1 MASRVSRQR
10 TVMSEGTVLQNRDS
24 NITAKD
30 TSSTIAAA
38 TASIFQDAQRS
49 LTSHRKLCI
58 RLWTVQQQ
66 ASDRGYED
74 EFNRKFAS
82 LLNRVLPIKKSEPAA
97 EKIVKFC
104 SQFVEYINLQAGA
117 GNVHNNDS
125 DVDMMD
131 MDDEEDTESTVCSR
145 FVEYLLQ
152 HLLRGV
158 DAKSKVVRY
167 RVCQLLASIV
177 QTVGEI
183 DDDLFQDLRSAFVRR
198 VHDKESSVRVQAVM
212 GLCRLQGTD
221 DEDEPEPV
229 SELLLNTLQHDSKAE
244 VRRSVLLD
252 LDKSNITIPYV
263 LERARD
269 IDTSTRRCVYARILP
284 AIGDFRLLSIGMR
297 EKILSWGLNDHDA
310 SVRNAA
316 IKTFATGW
324 LENTGNDVLEL
335 LERLDV
341 LNSKVA
347 AQAMKELFGY
357 RPDLVKN
364 LTFPDTLW
372 HNLTAETVFL
382 ACSFAA
388 YCRESGMENLLEDK
402 MPEVSKLGFYIEKY
416 SEFLNVED
424 IEVNTVEHEF
434 ILEQL
439 ISIASNMDFS
449 DEIGRRKIFS
459 VIRNILAKESLSEV
473 ITEAAVSVLRR
484 VSIRERDFCQIISE
498 TISDLHDQIGSDDD
512 NPNGGEDSFHSALS
526 AVESPASVASKSSSR
541 VSDAGSPLSPSDDR
555 PVREILINLKCLH
568 IAQCMLENLEGA
580 LKNNLTLM
588 SMLEDLIIPS
598 IRSHEA
604 PVRERGLRCLGLC
617 CLLDKD
623 LSLENIV
630 LFMHCFNKGH
640 DAVQVEALQI
650 ICDILISHG
659 KAILDNENGI
669 DSEIIRKMF
678 LKGLRCES
686 FDVQVAAAQSLSK
699 MLMAEV
705 IADEEEVT
713 QAVGEFVSENKA
725 RLKWD

>member
-1 MASRVSRQR
+1 MASKLSHQR
-10 TVMSEGTVLQNRDS
+10 TPISEVTVLRARDS
-24 NITAKD
+24 NITGKD
-30 TSSTIAAA
+30 TSSAIAAA
-38 TASIFQDAQRS
+38 TASIFQDAQLS

-58 RLWTVQQQ
+58 KLWAVQQQ
-66 ASDRGYED
+66 AADRGYED

-104 SQFVEYINLQAGA
+104 SQFVEYINLQAGK
-117 GNVHNNDS
+117 VHNNDS
-125 DVDMMD
+125 DVEMMD
-131 MDDEEDTESTVCSR
+131 IDDEEDTESTVCSR

-158 DAKSKVVRY
+158 DARSKVVRY
-167 RVCQLLASIV
+167 RVCQLLASVV

-244 VRRSVLLD
+244 VRRPVLLN

-269 IDTSTRRCVYARILP
+269 VDTSTRRCVYTRILP

-316 IKTFATGW
+316 IKAFATGW

-372 HNLTAETVFL
+372 DNLTAETVFL

-402 MPEVSKLGFYIEKY
+402 MPEVTKLGFYIEQY

-424 IEVNTVEHEF
+424 TEVNTVEHEF

-459 VIRNILAKESLSEV
+459 VIRNILAKETLSEV
-473 ITEAAVSVLRR
+473 ITDSAVTVLRK

-512 NPNGGEDSFHSALS
+512 NPNGGDDSFHSALS
-526 AVESPASVASKSSSR
+526 AVESPASVASKSTSR
-541 VSDAGSPLSPSDDR
+541 GSDTGSRRSLSLNDER
-555 PVREILINLKCLH
+555 AVREILINLKCLH

-617 CLLDKD
+617 CLLDKE

-659 KAILDNENGI
+659 RAILVIENGI

-705 IADEEEVT
+705 IMDDEEVT

>member
-1 MASRVSRQR
+1 MASKLSHQR
-10 TVMSEGTVLQNRDS
+10 TPISEVTVLRARDS
-24 NITAKD
+24 NITGKD
-30 TSSTIAAA
+30 TSSAIAAA
-38 TASIFQDAQRS
+38 TASIFQDAQLS

-58 RLWTVQQQ
+58 KLWTVQQQ
-66 ASDRGYED
+66 AADRGYED

-82 LLNRVLPIKKSEPAA
+82 LLNRVMPIKKSEPAA

-104 SQFVEYINLQAGA
+104 SQFVEYINLQAGK
-117 GNVHNNDS
+117 VHNNDS
-125 DVDMMD
+125 DVEMMD
-131 MDDEEDTESTVCSR
+131 IDDEEDTESTVCSR

-158 DAKSKVVRY
+158 DARSKVVRY
-167 RVCQLLASIV
+167 RVCQLLASVV

-244 VRRSVLLD
+244 VRRPVLLN

-269 IDTSTRRCVYARILP
+269 VDTSTRRCVYTRILP

-316 IKTFATGW
+316 IKAFATGW

-372 HNLTAETVFL
+372 DNLTAETVFL
-382 ACSFAA
+382 ASSFAD

-402 MPEVSKLGFYIEKY
+402 MPEVTKLGFYIEQY

-424 IEVNTVEHEF
+424 TEVNTVEHEF

-459 VIRNILAKESLSEV
+459 VIRNILAKETLSEV
-473 ITEAAVSVLRR
+473 ITDSAVTVLRK

-512 NPNGGEDSFHSALS
+512 NPNGGDDSFHSALS
-526 AVESPASVASKSSSR
+526 AVESPASVASKSTSR
-541 VSDAGSPLSPSDDR
+541 GSDTGSRRSLSLNDER
-555 PVREILINLKCLH
+555 AVREILINLKCLH

-580 LKNNLTLM
+580 LKNNLILM

-617 CLLDKD
+617 CLLDKN

-659 KAILDNENGI
+659 RAILDIENGI

-705 IADEEEVT
+705 IMDDEEVT
-713 QAVGEFVSENKA
+713 QAVGGFVSENKA